1 MKATQLKDEWREF
14 KYDLANWKKK
24 VPEELKTKTKT
35 DHGQSKSCTEGTTA
49 TSGMQQAK
57 EQAKE
62 KPEVKRHQSST
73 EWCMQKADYLE
84 TRTSV

>member
-1 MKATQLKDEWREF
+1 MDNQNLVQK
-14 KYDLANWKKK
+14 
-24 VPEELKTKTKT
+24 
-35 DHGQSKSCTEGTTA
+35 TTA

-62 KPEVKRHQSST
+62 KPEVKKRHQSST